1 MEYFT
6 SDSLTD
12 YMKKNRPLSQE
23 VLKQIVKQLANALI
37 HLHQHGVSHRDIKAQ
52 NILIKDTGIKKV
64 VLKIIDFGFA
74 TNGTED
80 EVVVAGTPYFMPPE
94 LIAKKNYDPIKADV
108 WAVGILLYWL
118 ATGYF
123 PQ

>member
-1 MEYFT
+1 M
-6 SDSLTD
+6 
-12 YMKKNRPLSQE
+12 
-23 VLKQIVKQLANALI
+23 
-37 HLHQHGVSHRDIKAQ
+37 
-52 NILIKDTGIKKV
+52 IKDTGIKKV